1 VVTSINRT
9 VVKLCTSVRTFI
21 NIYSKE
27 TVQVF
32 KLDVD
37 NELIAMSKRITSYI
51 DGCTFCKQPVVYKIH
66 VPLFISTCLT
76 VCIFNQTYIGFHKMS
91 IKLDNY
97 K

>member
-32 KLDVD
+32 NLDVD
-37 NELIAMSKRITSYI
+37 NELIAMSKRIASYRDI
-51 DGCTFCKQPVVYKIH
+51 
-66 VPLFISTCLT
+66 
-76 VCIFNQTYIGFHKMS
+76 
-91 IKLDNY
+91 
-97 K
+97 